1 MTIAPTSPPRERT
14 TTGKGATGSRAP
26 LQMPPCDHVPKPY
39 AGPPRAE
46 LLTMRK
52 KYTNPAVF
60 TLYGEPLLIVEG
72 HMQWLFDETGRRY
85 LDMYAGIVTVSC
97 GHCHPK
103 IVAAIEK
110 QVETLQHATTIYLHP
125 NFPLLA
131 KKLASKMPKGLDVTY
146 FVNSGSE
153 ANDLA
158 VTMAR
163 LFTGNTDVIALR
175 NGYHGGSPSAMGLT
189 SHNTWKYPVPGALGV
204 HHAVS
209 PDPYRSQF
217 SGTPEEIASKSAEDI
232 LGIIRFSTPG
242 KIAAFIAEPIQGVG
256 GATHGARNYLSE
268 AYKIT
273 REHGGLCIAD
283 EVQTGFGR
291 TGDHYWGFENFDVVP
306 DFVTMAKGI
315 GNGVPL
321 GAVTTRMEIA
331 QALTQRSHFNTFGGN
346 PVCMA
351 AGLAV
356 LDVIDEDGLQENSRV
371 LGKKLKDGF
380 KELAKHH
387 QIIGD
392 VRGMGLMLGVELVR
406 DRKTKEPAKKET
418 LALLEAA
425 REMGVLIG
433 KGGLDGNVLRIKP
446 PMCITAEDADFTLD
460 VLDRALTAVAN

>member
-1 MTIAPTSPPRERT
+1 MAIASTTPARAASRPGAPTSKASVRPP
-14 TTGKGATGSRAP
+14 
-26 LQMPPCDHVPKPY
+26 MPPSDHRPKPY
-39 AGPPRAE
+39 HGPSREE
-46 LLTMRK
+46 LIAMRK
-52 KYTNPAVF
+52 QYTNPAIF

-72 HMQWLFDETGRRY
+72 YMQWLFDETGRRY
-85 LDMYAGIVTVSC
+85 LDMFAGIVTVSC

-110 QVETLQHATTIYLHP
+110 QVETLQHTTTIYLHP

-146 FVNSGSE
+146 FVNDGSE

-163 LFTGNTDVIALR
+163 LFTGNTDVVALR

-189 SHNTWKYPVPGALGV
+189 SHNTWKFPVPGAVGI

-217 SGTPEEIASKSAEDI
+217 TGSPEEIASKSAEDI
-232 LGIIRFSTPG
+232 LGIIRYSTPG

-256 GATHGARNYLSE
+256 GATHGARNYLKE
-268 AYKIT
+268 AYKIA
-273 REHGGLCIAD
+273 RDNGGLCIAD

-306 DFVTMAKGI
+306 DFVTMAKGF

-321 GAVTTRMEIA
+321 GAVTTRMDVA
-331 QALTQRSHFNTFGGN
+331 QALTQRIHFNTFGGN

-371 LGKKLKDGF
+371 LGKRLKDGIH
-380 KELAKHH
+380 ELAKHH
-387 QIIGD
+387 QLIGD

-406 DRKTKEPAKKET
+406 DRGTKEPAKQET
-418 LALLEAA
+418 ASVLEAA
-425 REMGVLIG
+425 REMGVLLG

-446 PMCITAEDADFTLD
+446 PMCITAEDADFTID
-460 VLDRALTAVAN
+460 VLDRALAAAAR

>member
-1 MTIAPTSPPRERT
+1 VTIASTSVPAGRAA
-14 TTGKGATGSRAP
+14 TGKAPASRARVE
-26 LQMPPCDHVPKPY
+26 MPPSNHKPKPY
-39 AGPPRAE
+39 KGPSRDEVLA
-46 LLTMRK
+46 MRR

-72 HMQWLFDETGRRY
+72 HMQWLFDETGKRY
-85 LDMYAGIVTVSC
+85 LDMFAGIVTVSC

-103 IVAAIEK
+103 VVAAIEK
-110 QVETLQHATTIYLHP
+110 QTETLQHATTIYLHP
-125 NFPLLA
+125 NLPLLA

-146 FVNSGSE
+146 FVNTGSE

-189 SHNTWKYPVPGALGV
+189 SLNTWKYPLPGALGI

-217 SGTPEEIASKSAEDI
+217 PGTPEEIASKSAEDI
-232 LGIIRFSTPG
+232 RGIIKYSTPG

-256 GATHGARNYLSE
+256 GATHGARNYLRE

-273 REHGGLCIAD
+273 RDAGGLCIAD

-321 GAVTTRMEIA
+321 AAVTTRMEIA
-331 QALTQRSHFNTFGGN
+331 QALTQRIHFNTFGGN

-371 LGKKLKDGF
+371 VGKRLKDGF

-387 QIIGD
+387 QLIGD

-406 DRKTKEPAKKET
+406 DRKTKEPANKET
-418 LALLEAA
+418 MAVLEAA
-425 REMGVLIG
+425 REMGVLVG
-433 KGGLDGNVLRIKP
+433 KGGLDGNVLRVKP

-460 VLDRALTAVAN
+460 VLDRALGLVKG

>member
-1 MTIAPTSPPRERT
+1 MTIASTSPVRERAT
-14 TTGKGATGSRAP
+14 SSKGASGARAP
-26 LQMPPCDHVPKPY
+26 LEMPPSDHIPKPY
-39 AGPPRAE
+39 TGPSRSE
-46 LLTMRK
+46 LIAMRK
-52 KYTNPAVF
+52 KYTNPAIF

-85 LDMYAGIVTVSC
+85 LDMFAGIVTVSC

-146 FVNSGSE
+146 FVNDGSE

-189 SHNTWKYPVPGALGV
+189 SHNTWKFPVPGAVGI

-217 SGTPEEIASKSAEDI
+217 TGTPEEIASKSAEDI
-232 LGIIRFSTPG
+232 RGIIRYSTPG

-256 GATHGARNYLSE
+256 GATHGARNYLSD

-321 GAVTTRMEIA
+321 GAVTTRMDIA
-331 QALTQRSHFNTFGGN
+331 EALTQRIHFNTFGGN

-356 LDVIDEDGLQENSRV
+356 IDVIDEDGLQENSRV

-380 KELAKHH
+380 RELAKSHEL
-387 QIIGD
+387 IGD
-392 VRGMGLMLGVELVR
+392 VRGMGLMIGVELVR

-418 LALLEAA
+418 AALLEAA
-425 REMGVLIG
+425 REMGILVG

-460 VLDRALTAVAN
+460 VLDRALTAVAK

>member
-1 MTIAPTSPPRERT
+1 MTVARTSPTIDRAAPSKGERL
-14 TTGKGATGSRAP
+14 KSAR
-26 LQMPPCDHVPKPY
+26 LEMPPCDHEPKKY
-39 AGPPRAE
+39 TGPSREEVLA
-46 LLTMRK
+46 MRK

-72 HMQWLFDETGRRY
+72 HMQWLFDETGKRY
-85 LDMYAGIVTVSC
+85 LDMFAGIVTVSC

-146 FVNSGSE
+146 FVNDGSE

-163 LFTGNTDVIALR
+163 LYTGNSDVIALR

-189 SHNTWKYPVPGALGV
+189 SHSTWKYPVPGALGV

-217 SGTPEEIASKSAEDI
+217 SGTPEEIAAKSADDI
-232 LGIIRFSTPG
+232 LGIIRYSTPG
-242 KIAAFIAEPIQGVG
+242 KIAAFIAEAIQGVG
-256 GATHGARNYLSE
+256 GATYGARNYLTE
-268 AYKIT
+268 AYRIT

-291 TGDHYWGFENFDVVP
+291 TGDHYWGFENFDVIP
-306 DFVTMAKGI
+306 DLVTMAKGI

-321 GAVTTRMEIA
+321 AAVTTRMEIA
-331 QALTQRSHFNTFGGN
+331 EALTQRIHFNTFGGN

-356 LDVIDEDGLQENSRV
+356 LDVIDEGGLQENSRV
-371 LGKKLKDGF
+371 LGRRLKDGF
-380 KELAKHH
+380 RELMKRH
-387 QIIGD
+387 QLIGD

-406 DRKTKEPAKKET
+406 DRSTKQPAKQET
-418 LALLEAA
+418 LAVLEGA
-425 REMGVLIG
+425 REMGVLVG

-460 VLDRALTAVAN
+460 VLDRALTTAAH